1 MRYCKK
7 RQYPVNLVAY
17 WFMGTT
23 VLKNVLHFP
32 CLRDMGS
39 VFLRVAEVC
48 QFCEL
53 GEEGQQLVKAA
64 MTQLQLLAAPI
75 IVF

>member
-1 MRYCKK
+1 
-7 RQYPVNLVAY
+7 
-17 WFMGTT
+17 
-23 VLKNVLHFP
+23 
-32 CLRDMGS
+32 MGS
-39 VFLRVAEVC
+39 VFLRVEEVC